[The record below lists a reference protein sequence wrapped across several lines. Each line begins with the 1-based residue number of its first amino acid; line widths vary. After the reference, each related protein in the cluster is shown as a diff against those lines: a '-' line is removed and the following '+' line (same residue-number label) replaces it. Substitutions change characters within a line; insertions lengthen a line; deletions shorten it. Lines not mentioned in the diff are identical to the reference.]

1 MKKLLGIMVLGLLL
15 SGNAYAEKLI
25 TLENCRS
32 LSGKR
37 IIPQFLVDLDKGTFE
52 VKTNDEMFRS
62 FNAQINFNASNKEIT
77 LSKQKG
83 WIYSKR
89 YSSDN
94 MFVSKYTIDESK
106 KIEAYYQIELEE
118 KKVVLV
124 LDLPKAKK
132 KLTRKERKNYELHS
146 GSGLKKKIWKDTWTF
161 PFNCNKYYAS
171 GLDDGS
177 KKAEAKNKVKLASM
191 IDKAKDTCK
200 SLGFEEGTEKFA
212 DCSLKLYS
220 QSVELAAEQNKTVVM
235 QPQSSGSNV
244 MTIYD
249 PVRDNNALIKRGQRM
264 LSGACTLGID
274 C

>member
-1 MKKLLGIMVLGLLL
+1 MTYLDG
-15 SGNAYAEKLI
+15 EKYVGEFKNDI
-25 TLENCRS
+25 RNGRGTYTYSDGDKYVGEF
-32 LSGKR
+32 KR
-37 IIPQFLVDLDKGTFE
+37 GYRHGQGTFTWHNGDKYVGGYKRNAKHGKGVATE
-52 VKTNDEMFRS
+52 ANGTITTGIWKRGDIRKVISQDTSVKDKS
-62 FNAQINFNASNKEIT
+62 DKENEIAT
-77 LSKQKG
+77 MK
-83 WIYSKR
+83 
-89 YSSDN
+89 
-94 MFVSKYTIDESK
+94 VEK
-106 KIEAYYQIELEE
+106 KIEI
-118 KKVVLV
+118 
-124 LDLPKAKK
+124 
-132 KLTRKERKNYELHS
+132 
-146 GSGLKKKIWKDTWTF
+146 
-161 PFNCNKYYAS
+161 
-171 GLDDGS
+171 
-177 KKAEAKNKVKLASM
+177 ASM

>member
-1 MKKLLGIMVLGLLL
+1 MKKLFLSILVLGLLL
-15 SGNAYAEKLI
+15 SGNAYAECIKGDCKNGYGTMTYLDGEKYVGEFKNDI
-25 TLENCRS
+25 RNGRGTYTYSDGDKYVGEF
-32 LSGKR
+32 KR
-37 IIPQFLVDLDKGTFE
+37 GYRHGQGTFTWHNGDKYVGGYKRNAKHGKGVATE
-52 VKTNDEMFRS
+52 ANGTITTGIWKRGDIRKVISQDTSVKDKS
-62 FNAQINFNASNKEIT
+62 DKENEIAT
-77 LSKQKG
+77 MK
-83 WIYSKR
+83 
-89 YSSDN
+89 
-94 MFVSKYTIDESK
+94 VEK
-106 KIEAYYQIELEE
+106 KIEI
-118 KKVVLV
+118 
-124 LDLPKAKK
+124 
-132 KLTRKERKNYELHS
+132 
-146 GSGLKKKIWKDTWTF
+146 
-161 PFNCNKYYAS
+161 
-171 GLDDGS
+171 
-177 KKAEAKNKVKLASM
+177 ASM